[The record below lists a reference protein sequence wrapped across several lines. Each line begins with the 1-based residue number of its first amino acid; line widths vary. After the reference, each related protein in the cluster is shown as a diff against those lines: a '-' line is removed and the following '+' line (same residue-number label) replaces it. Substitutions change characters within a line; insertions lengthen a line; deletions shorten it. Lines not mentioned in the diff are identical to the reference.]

1 MLVRTFRISTLRE
14 AFSHLLGLL
23 VLGSENLS
31 QPTVHRLSHS
41 KPTLFKSRHLSYLIC
56 FPAHILIP
64 LGFWCCLS
72 LRLRVVYLNLF
83 FCFWKFGLCQSNL
96 LEYYINSG
104 WSGPIYVIIY
114 VIVYVFHLKS
124 YYFLFENMHTK
135 AD

>member
-1 MLVRTFRISTLRE
+1 MRKKPPPIFWKSLMWGNIHSNDVRQKNPQYLLRKMVVVRTFRISTLRE

-31 QPTVHRLSHS
+31 QPTVQRLSHS

-83 FCFWKFGLCQSNL
+83 FL
-96 LEYYINSG
+96 LLKI
-104 WSGPIYVIIY
+104 WIVPI
-114 VIVYVFHLKS
+114 
-124 YYFLFENMHTK
+124 
-135 AD
+135 